1 MSRLLMKAGLAMA
14 VFGVLALVSPATATA
29 QYPPA
34 CYNPP
39 GVNGLP
45 PVTAWAAP
53 PLPEAP
59 YVGARYSFYGP
70 GYYSAAYYSTDY
82 QATRFNQT
90 RYPNPGPYYYT
101 PTYSYTPGYYSYYY
115 TPGFFRY

>member
-1 MSRLLMKAGLAMA
+1 MFHFLRTAGLAIA
-14 VFGVLALVSPATATA
+14 VFGLFALHPDTATA

-39 GVNGLP
+39 GASYLP
-45 PVTAWAAP
+45 PAIAYAP
-53 PLPEAP
+53 PPVPAAP

-70 GYYSAAYYSTDY
+70 GYYSASYYSTDY

-101 PTYSYTPGYYSYYY
+101 PTREYTPGYYSYYY